1 MATSMEADSEVHF
14 KEKREGK
21 GVKTETA
28 VDDATLQFEFRA
40 STPAAS
46 PSGRGAEHRGWD
58 GEKPRRIEL
67 KKFSLRPEKYDGKVD
82 FEGWVN
88 QFEEYA
94 TLGQWTEEEKS
105 SLLFLSL
112 TAGARMYFVGLPER
126 EKMAYAT
133 RVEALRRRFGQET
146 DTSIALQELAGLR
159 RGKNQSAKE
168 LADSARRL
176 ASRAYHSNDYA
187 SQEKAALYAFQ
198 AAVGEDLQL
207 KCAERSCR
215 TLEMAVET
223 MEIHERYTKKAVRA
237 LKQEESDMALQLKTM
252 GEKLETLMGEIKDDR
267 DRESSGRRAENRAGD
282 GRRTWSVTRSIRR
295 AISRG
300 NARPTRKDAR
310 ETESRRQRTE
320 ESVTIGNGL
329 YLLGRIRGNGVSI
342 LVDTGSGVSILA
354 ARTWRKWGR
363 TEDEL
368 TRYWGRLCSVEGR
381 ALECLGKARLTVTLG
396 TQVVEWGFIVA
407 EIGDDEGILVN
418 DYTVRPCVGNGTSRS
433 Q

>member
-14 KEKREGK
+14 KERQEGK

-46 PSGRGAEHRGWD
+46 PSGRGAEHRGGD
-58 GEKPRRIEL
+58 AEEPRRIEL

-94 TLGQWTEEEKS
+94 ALGQWTEEEKS

-187 SQEKAALYAFQ
+187 SQEKAALP
-198 AAVGEDLQL
+198 
-207 KCAERSCR
+207 
-215 TLEMAVET
+215 
-223 MEIHERYTKKAVRA
+223 
-237 LKQEESDMALQLKTM
+237 
-252 GEKLETLMGEIKDDR
+252 
-267 DRESSGRRAENRAGD
+267 D
-282 GRRTWSVTRSIRR
+282 GRRRGPTTEVCR
-295 AISRG
+295 AEL
-300 NARPTRKDAR
+300 PHF
-310 ETESRRQRTE
+310 
-320 ESVTIGNGL
+320 GNG
-329 YLLGRIRGNGVSI
+329 GGDSG
-342 LVDTGSGVSILA
+342 DTGTIQEGGTGPQARGVRHGVA
-354 ARTWRKWGR
+354 A
-363 TEDEL
+363 E
-368 TRYWGRLCSVEGR
+368 
-381 ALECLGKARLTVTLG
+381 
-396 TQVVEWGFIVA
+396 
-407 EIGDDEGILVN
+407 N
-418 DYTVRPCVGNGTSRS
+418 DGGET
-433 Q
+433 

>member
-14 KEKREGK
+14 KERQEGK

-28 VDDATLQFEFRA
+28 GDDATLQFEFRA

-46 PSGRGAEHRGWD
+46 PSGRGAEHRGGD
-58 GEKPRRIEL
+58 AEEPRRIEL

-94 TLGQWTEEEKS
+94 ALGQWTEEEKS

-126 EKMAYAT
+126 EKMAYAS

-187 SQEKAALYAFQ
+187 SQEKAALHAFQ
-198 AAVGEDLQL
+198 TAVGEDLQL

-215 TLEMAVET
+215 MLEMAVET
-223 MEIHERYTKKAVRA
+223 VEIQERYTKKAVRA
-237 LKQEESDMALQLKTM
+237 LKQEESDMALQLRTM

-267 DRESSGRRAENRAGD
+267 EQRKQWAARRESGRR
-282 GRRTWSVTRSIRR
+282 
-295 AISRG
+295 
-300 NARPTRKDAR
+300 RKADMECHACHQKGHFAR
-310 ETESRRQRTE
+310 ECPTNTEGRS
-320 ESVTIGNGL
+320 GNGQ
-329 YLLGRIRGNGVSI
+329 S
-342 LVDTGSGVSILA
+342 
-354 ARTWRKWGR
+354 
-363 TEDEL
+363 
-368 TRYWGRLCSVEGR
+368 
-381 ALECLGKARLTVTLG
+381 
-396 TQVVEWGFIVA
+396 
-407 EIGDDEGILVN
+407 
-418 DYTVRPCVGNGTSRS
+418 PPS

>member
-1 MATSMEADSEVHF
+1 MMATSMEADSEVHF
-14 KEKREGK
+14 KERQEGK
-21 GVKTETA
+21 GVNTETA

-40 STPAAS
+40 STPATS
-46 PSGRGAEHRGWD
+46 PSGRGAEHRGGD
-58 GEKPRRIEL
+58 AEEPRRIEL

-126 EKMAYAT
+126 EKIAYAT
-133 RVEALRRRFGQET
+133 RVEALRRRYGQET

-187 SQEKAALYAFQ
+187 SQEKAALDAFQ
-198 AAVGEDLQL
+198 TAVGEDLQL

-223 MEIHERYTKKAVRA
+223 VEIQERYTKRAVRA
-237 LKQEESDMALQLKTM
+237 LKQEESDMALQLRTM

-267 DRESSGRRAENRAGD
+267 EQRKQWAARRESGRRRKADMECHSCHQKGHFARECPTNTEGRSGNGGGVGHDRKWPLPPWKDRRERGQFPSRYGIGGIHPGGTQMEGMGPHGGRADPILGASVFGGRTGAGVSGQSAINRDPGNP
-282 GRRTWSVTRSIRR
+282 GRRVGLHRGRNRR
-295 AISRG
+295 R
-300 NARPTRKDAR
+300 
-310 ETESRRQRTE
+310 
-320 ESVTIGNGL
+320 
-329 YLLGRIRGNGVSI
+329 
-342 LVDTGSGVSILA
+342 
-354 ARTWRKWGR
+354 
-363 TEDEL
+363 
-368 TRYWGRLCSVEGR
+368 
-381 ALECLGKARLTVTLG
+381 
-396 TQVVEWGFIVA
+396 
-407 EIGDDEGILVN
+407 
-418 DYTVRPCVGNGTSRS
+418 
-433 Q
+433 